1 MFYYTHFIEKEGG
14 GVSSFWRYEGRGFGF
29 KKEMKEFTDSS
40 DISKFG
46 HTFFGQTDRQT
57 DIQTLLFIGKLP
69 YQKRYELYDNVLI
82 IDAVKGSHLLL

>member
-14 GVSSFWRYEGRGFGF
+14 RGVSSFWRYEGRGFGF

-46 HTFFGQTDRQT
+46 HTFFWTDRPTDRHT
-57 DIQTLLFIGKLP
+57 DIVVHREVTLPKTL
-69 YQKRYELYDNVLI
+69 
-82 IDAVKGSHLLL
+82 